1 MSLFWTSF
9 DGQRPCDQSLFETS
23 PHPLTM
29 SVYPNTNN
37 YPLGHTLIMWVEDC
51 DASRVASLAWATD
64 GGQTAAVYP
73 GPIMT
78 NTFLFINDTF
88 ATNLISSAAQRKQPG
103 NDNTTP
109 LMGGDVGYW
118 N

>member
-1 MSLFWTSF
+1 
-9 DGQRPCDQSLFETS
+9 
-23 PHPLTM
+23 M

-37 YPLGHTLIMWVEDC
+37 YPLGHTLIIWPGLQTVDRLPPSIPDLLCMALTYLKPLIPHLLPSGPKVGPGRALVS
-51 DASRVASLAWATD
+51 AS
-64 GGQTAAVYP
+64 QTHR
-73 GPIMT
+73 T